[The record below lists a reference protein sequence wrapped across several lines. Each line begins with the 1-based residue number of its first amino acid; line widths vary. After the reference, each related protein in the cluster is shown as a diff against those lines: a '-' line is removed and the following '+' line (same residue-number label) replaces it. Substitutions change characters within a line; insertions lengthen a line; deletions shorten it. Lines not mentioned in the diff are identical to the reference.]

1 VILTRLAGGLGNQL
15 FQYAAG
21 RSLAARLG
29 VELKLDSSWI
39 EGDAGTGPGTQ
50 RRFCLEPFR
59 LPFELVSARRVA
71 RLPPRTRREALV
83 YRWLPTRRPVVT
95 TLVQSS
101 GAELDRRI
109 FAASDDTC
117 LQGFWES
124 ERYFAEH
131 AELIRGELRLP
142 DPPEPVAAL
151 LDEIERRVAV
161 SVHVRRGDRAAH
173 PGAGGRFVSL
183 TPSWYARAFEELA
196 RRTGHV
202 DAAYV
207 FSDDPTWC
215 REHLT
220 LPCEAR
226 FVVGNLE
233 LDDLRLMSRCR
244 HHIVA
249 NSTFSWWGA
258 WLDARPGAVV
268 VAPARWRN
276 DRETPDAV
284 PASWITLQV

>member
-1 VILTRLAGGLGNQL
+1 MILTRLAGGLGNQL

-59 LPFELVSARRVA
+59 LPYELVSARRVA
-71 RLPPRTRREALV
+71 RMPPRTRREALA

-95 TLVQSS
+95 TLVQSH
-101 GAELDRRI
+101 GAELDGRV
-109 FAASDDTC
+109 FDAPDNTC

-124 ERYFAEH
+124 ELYFADH
-131 AELIRGELRLP
+131 AGLIRDEIRFP
-142 DPPEPVAAL
+142 EPAEPVAAL
-151 LDEIERRVAV
+151 LEEIEARTVV

-173 PGAGGRFVSL
+173 PGAGERFVSL
-183 TPSWYARAFEELA
+183 SAEWYSEALRQITSRVGSIETAF
-196 RRTGHV
+196 
-202 DAAYV
+202 V
-207 FSDDPTWC
+207 FSDDPFWC
-215 REHLT
+215 SEYLE
-220 LPCEAR
+220 LPCATTY
-226 FVVGNLE
+226 VSGNAE
-233 LDDLRLMSRCR
+233 VDDLRLMSRCR

-258 WLDARPGAVV
+258 WLDPRPDKLV
-268 VAPARWRN
+268 VAPGRWRN
-276 DRETPDAV
+276 DRDTPDV
-284 PASWITLQV
+284 LPESWIALDV